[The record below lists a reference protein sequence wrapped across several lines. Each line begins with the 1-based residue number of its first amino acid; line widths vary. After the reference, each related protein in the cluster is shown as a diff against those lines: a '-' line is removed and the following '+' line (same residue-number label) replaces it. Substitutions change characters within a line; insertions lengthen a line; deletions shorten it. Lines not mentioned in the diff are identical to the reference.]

1 MAKSIVRSLKKS
13 QRIRIILDGISFRC
27 KVGELDNCMDHT
39 NQLLAVKLA
48 IMDLLIGEGTGIGT
62 TKNGFQVQVDLL

>member
-13 QRIRIILDGISFRC
+13 QRIRIILNGISFRT
-27 KVGELDNCMDHT
+27 KVGELENCMDHT
-39 NQLLAVKLA
+39 NQVLAVKLA
-48 IMDLLIGEGTGIGT
+48 IMDLLCGEGTGIGT